1 MCNCYFHKCEECN
14 KELPIH
20 IGDFRYDPKELLVWC
35 TEHLPRNRAT
45 VFTLT
50 EDEELWHGEKH
61 AEYPKGWKCAIRLC
75 NGNVE
80 PESSDVCPNLSAPYE
95 ITILD

>member
-1 MCNCYFHKCEECN
+1 MCNCYFHKCEEC
-14 KELPIH
+14 KEELPIH

-35 TEHLPRNRAT
+35 AGHLPRKMAT

-50 EDEELWHGEKH
+50 EDEEKWPGEKNT
-61 AEYPKGWKCAIRLC
+61 EYPRGWTCAIRLC
-75 NGNVE
+75 SGNIE
-80 PESSDVCPNLSAPYE
+80 PESSDVGPNLSAPYK